1 MSHKKDDSLAST
13 LHTAQCR
20 TLVQFLSGSEGTQL
34 RMHVS
39 VGGSRQ
45 ELSTAVSIAP
55 APHPLLFGLLFA
67 LEYKNFT
74 QFFSDL
80 IILRKRAQ

>member
-1 MSHKKDDSLAST
+1 ML
-13 LHTAQCR
+13 
-20 TLVQFLSGSEGTQL
+20 FLSGSEGTQL

-74 QFFSDL
+74 QFFSDFFYESVHNKEKQSL
-80 IILRKRAQ
+80 LLFVRKEIQQN